1 MNPSNPESPPGR
13 VGGIDF
19 GTVRIGIAISDPGR
33 TLASPMENYTRRG
46 LDQDAQRFRKVAEE
60 EDVVLWVVGLPVHLD
75 GRESQKS
82 IESQEFGAWLTEVT
96 GLPVE
101 YYDERFTS
109 LEAENALMAADMTKK
124 RRRKR
129 LDKVAAQIMLAGY
142 LESHGGGGSDPGGLD
157 D

>member
-1 MNPSNPESPPGR
+1 MNLHNLESPKGR
-13 VGGIDF
+13 VAGIDY

-46 LDQDAQRFRKVAEE
+46 LDQDAQRFRKLAEE

-82 IESQEFGAWLTEVT
+82 IESQEFGAWLAEIT

-142 LESHGGGGSDPGGLD
+142 LESHGAGSEPGGLD